1 MFRDGLI
8 STYFHLKFNHVEV
21 FPFLTL
27 SHGIRISFRQ
37 LKRILRNQ
45 GLFRRRNYSNPY
57 EIVSAVERE
66 LCGSGSSIGYRLR
79 HHRLRNDYDLAVDKE
94 IVRLILKTLD
104 PKGFERRP
112 RRRLRRRKYYAKGP
126 NYIWHIDGYD
136 ELKPLGFCFHG
147 AVDGYMHSRRI
158 LWLEASITSNDFSV
172 LAEYYCDCI
181 KQVRGGPR
189 IVRAD
194 EGTENCNV
202 AGIQCFFRRNGTMDV
217 QFPIKVLKLGG
228 LFYVKLSLIGRSNSS
243 RIFGTRAYIAT
254 VIQFM
259 WNAPNSVLCT

>member
-1 MFRDGLI
+1 MFRDGFI

-21 FPFLTL
+21 FSFLTL
-27 SHGIRISFRQ
+27 SHGIRLSFRQ

-66 LCGSGSSIGYRLR
+66 PCGSGSSIGYRLM

-104 PKGFERRP
+104 PEAFEKRP

-136 ELKPLGFCFHG
+136 ELKPFGFCIHG

-158 LWLEASITSNDFSV
+158 LWLEASITNNDPSV
-172 LAEYYCDCI
+172 IAEYYCDCI
-181 KQVRGGPR
+181 KQVRGALR
-189 IVRAD
+189 IVHAD

-202 AGIQCFFRRNGTMDV
+202 AGIQCFFRRNGIDSFAGDASFNLCMDV
-217 QFPIKVLKLGG
+217 QFPIKGLKLGG
-228 LFYVKLSLIGRSNSS
+228 LFYVKQGYSGRGHIL
-243 RIFGTRAYIAT
+243 R
-254 VIQFM
+254 Q
-259 WNAPNSVLCT
+259 

>member
-8 STYFHLKFNHVEV
+8 STYFYLKFNHVEV
-21 FPFLTL
+21 FSFLTL
-27 SHGIRISFRQ
+27 SHGIRLSFRQ

-45 GLFRRRNYSNPY
+45 DLFRRRNYSNPY
-57 EIVSAVERE
+57 EIVSAVERK

-94 IVRLILKTLD
+94 IVRLILKNLD
-104 PKGFERRP
+104 PEGFERRP
-112 RRRLRRRKYYAKGP
+112 RRRLRGRKYYAKGP
-126 NYIWHIDGYD
+126 NYIWHIGGYD
-136 ELKPLGFCFHG
+136 ELKRFGFCIHG
-147 AVDGYMHSRRI
+147 AIDGYMHSRRI
-158 LWLEASITSNDFSV
+158 LWLEASITNNDPSV
-172 LAEYYCDCI
+172 IAEYYCDCI
-181 KQVRGGPR
+181 KQVRGAPR

-217 QFPIKVLKLGG
+217 QFPIKGLKLGG

-259 WNAPNSVLCT
+259 WNARNSVLCT